1 MHKLTIETAAHWR
14 LLTLGPQRAR
24 YVQEM
29 WVGITLA
36 TECSGSQSML
46 KYKAEDKRSVRP
58 DCRFH
63 TI

>member
-1 MHKLTIETAAHWR
+1 MHKLTIETEAHR
-14 LLTLGPQRAR
+14 GFLTLGPQRAR

-36 TECSGSQSML
+36 TECSGLQSML
-46 KYKAEDKRSVRP
+46 KYKAEDKRSARP

-63 TI
+63 TL